1 MKYITFFTSWILDR
15 FSHKSCPNW
24 PKSLR
29 LCWKAAL
36 FSQDTEADGGR
47 RADSGTSWRF
57 WTCSCSKVRS
67 PKTPAI
73 ISFSQTGSKKWVA
86 EIIAFRG
93 RPGSLRHSGLKNKIK
108 FLYHSVHNYLGH
120 GIWFGLLIIIELEKF
135 NHRLIVFSLSCKI

>member
-24 PKSLR
+24 PNSLR

-93 RPGSLRHSGLKNKIK
+93 RPGSLRHSGLKKK
-108 FLYHSVHNYLGH
+108 EDLLCNYRALCVSYNTI
-120 GIWFGLLIIIELEKF
+120 IWVID
-135 NHRLIVFSLSCKI
+135 NHRIRDVYRDLKY